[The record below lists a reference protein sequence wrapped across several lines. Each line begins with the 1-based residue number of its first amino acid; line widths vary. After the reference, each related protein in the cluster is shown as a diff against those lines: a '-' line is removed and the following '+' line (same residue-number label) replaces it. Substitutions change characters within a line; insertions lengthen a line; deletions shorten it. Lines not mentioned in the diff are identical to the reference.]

1 MKQLLVYGMLL
12 FAAALFAQEKD
23 RNLPKGN
30 GEFEEKKYADAEVEY
45 RKSQFKNP
53 KSAMA
58 SYNLGN
64 AIYRQKQPSEAK
76 SSFSRAIAEAQTKA
90 EKHKAFHNLGNA
102 LMTEKNYQGA
112 VEAYKNALRNNPSD
126 DETRYNYALAKQK
139 LKENPPKNNKD
150 DKDKD
155 KNKDQ
160 NKDQQPKDNKDQNK
174 DQKDQNKDKNQDKK
188 DDPKNP
194 ENKDGKGDEDK
205 QQQKPQQGGASKQR
219 MENLLDAL
227 NNEEKK
233 IQERVKGREV
243 KGTPKRNEKD
253 W

>member
-1 MKQLLVYGMLL
+1 MKQLMIYGFL
-12 FAAALFAQEKD
+12 FFSALLFAQEKD
-23 RNLPKGN
+23 KNLPEGN
-30 GEFEEKKYADAEVEY
+30 GQFEEKKYAEAETEY

-64 AIYRQKQPSEAK
+64 AIYRQNQPGEAK
-76 SSFSRAIAEAQTKA
+76 FSYSRAIAEAKTKP
-90 EKHKAFHNLGNA
+90 EKHKAFHNIGNA
-102 LMTEKNYQGA
+102 LMAEKNYQEA
-112 VEAYKNALRNNPSD
+112 VEAYKNALRNNPND

-139 LKENPPKNNKD
+139 LKQNPPKN
-150 DKDKD
+150 DKNDKD

-160 NKDQQPKDNKDQNK
+160 EKKQDPKEQQDKQKEKQ
-174 DQKDQNKDKNQDKK
+174 DQKDQQNKPDENKKDQKENQDKEQ
-188 DDPKNP
+188 P
-194 ENKDGKGDEDK
+194 
-205 QQQKPQQGGASKQR
+205 KPQPSGATKQR
-219 MENLLDAL
+219 MESMLDAL

-243 KGTPKRNEKD
+243 KGSPKRNEKD

>member
-1 MKQLLVYGMLL
+1 MKHLILCVFLL
-12 FAAALFAQEKD
+12 FSAGLFAQKKD
-23 RNLPKGN
+23 KNLPKGN
-30 GEFEEKKYADAEVEY
+30 EEFNDKKFAEAEADY
-45 RKSQFKNP
+45 RISQFQNP
-53 KSAMA
+53 QRATA

-76 SSFSRAIAEAQTKA
+76 HSYLEAIENAKGKKQ
-90 EKHKAFHNLGNA
+90 KHKAYHNLGNV

-126 DETRYNYALAKQK
+126 EETRYNYALAKQK
-139 LKENPPKNNKD
+139 LKENPPKKD
-150 DKDKD
+150 DKNKDKD
-155 KNKDQ
+155 KDQ

-174 DQKDQNKDKNQDKK
+174 DQQDKNQDKNQDKK

-194 ENKDGKGDEDK
+194 DKKEGKGDEDK
-205 QQQKPQQGGASKQR
+205 QPQKPQPSGASKQR

-233 IQERVKGREV
+233 IQDKVKGREV
-243 KGTPKRNEKD
+243 KGRPTQNEKD

>member
-1 MKQLLVYGMLL
+1 MKQLLKYGLLL
-12 FAAALFAQEKD
+12 FSVALFAQKKD
-23 RNLPKGN
+23 KNLPQGN
-30 GEFEEKKYADAEVEY
+30 EKFAEKQYAEAEADY
-45 RKSQFKNP
+45 RISQFGNP
-53 KSAMA
+53 RRAAA

-64 AIYRQKQPSEAK
+64 AIYRQNQPSEAK
-76 SSFSRAIAEAQTKA
+76 YSYLEAIENAKGKRQ
-90 EKHKAFHNLGNA
+90 KHKAFHNLGNV

-112 VEAYKNALRNNPSD
+112 VEAYKNALRNNPND
-126 DETRYNYALAKQK
+126 EETRYNYALAKQK
-139 LKENPPKNNKD
+139 LKENPPKKD

-160 NKDQQPKDNKDQNK
+160 DKQQQPKDNKDDKK
-174 DQKDQNKDKNQDKK
+174 DQKDNNQDKK

-194 ENKDGKGDEDK
+194 EKKEGKGDEDR
-205 QQQKPQQGGASKQR
+205 QPQKPQPSGTSKQR

-233 IQERVKGREV
+233 IQDKVKGKEVKGRP
-243 KGTPKRNEKD
+243 TRNEKD

>member
-1 MKQLLVYGMLL
+1 MKQLLKYGLLL
-12 FAAALFAQEKD
+12 FSVALFAQKKD
-23 RNLPKGN
+23 KNLPQGN
-30 GEFEEKKYADAEVEY
+30 EKFAEKQYAEAEADY
-45 RKSQFKNP
+45 RISQFGNP
-53 KSAMA
+53 RRAAA

-64 AIYRQKQPSEAK
+64 AIYRQNQPSEAK
-76 SSFSRAIAEAQTKA
+76 YSYLEAIENAKGKRQ
-90 EKHKAFHNLGNA
+90 KHKAFHNLGNV

-112 VEAYKNALRNNPSD
+112 VEAYKNALRNNPND
-126 DETRYNYALAKQK
+126 EETRYNYALAKQK
-139 LKENPPKNNKD
+139 LKENPPKKD

-160 NKDQQPKDNKDQNK
+160 DKQQQPKDNKDDKK
-174 DQKDQNKDKNQDKK
+174 DQKDNNQDKK

-194 ENKDGKGDEDK
+194 EKKEGKGDEDK
-205 QQQKPQQGGASKQR
+205 QPQKPQPSGTSKQR

-233 IQERVKGREV
+233 IQDKVKGKEVKGRP
-243 KGTPKRNEKD
+243 TRNEKD

>member
-1 MKQLLVYGMLL
+1 MKNVLVYTVL
-12 FAAALFAQEKD
+12 FFSAALFAQKKD
-23 RNLPKGN
+23 MNLPKGN
-30 GEFEEKKYADAEVEY
+30 EDFNDKKYAEAEAEY
-45 RKSQFKNP
+45 RISQYGNP
-53 KSAMA
+53 RRAAA

-76 SSFSRAIAEAQTKA
+76 QSYLEALENAKGKKQ
-90 EKHKAFHNLGNA
+90 KHKAFHNLGNV

-112 VEAYKNALRNNPSD
+112 VEAYKNALRSNPND
-126 DETRYNYALAKQK
+126 EETRYNYALAKQK
-139 LKENPPKNNKD
+139 LKENPPKKD
-150 DKDKD
+150 DKDKDKD

-160 NKDQQPKDNKDQNK
+160 NKEQQPKDNKDQNK
-174 DQKDQNKDKNQDKK
+174 DQQDNKDKNKDKK

-194 ENKDGKGDEDK
+194 ENKEGKGDEDK
-205 QQQKPQQGGASKQR
+205 QPQKPQPSGASKQR

-233 IQERVKGREV
+233 IQDKIKGKEVKGRP
-243 KGTPKRNEKD
+243 TRNEKD